1 MRQTSSNIAF
11 AEAQTLVTGLENELK
26 HARASWSVFTAG
38 NGLDPSHR
46 RGLHKLLNVT
56 FEAHTFD
63 HVIRSAATMTVL
75 SICRLTDPPK
85 TDRVTIQR
93 LKSLLGPNIEM
104 FAANGAGWFAS
115 HAERS
120 ASDEQ
125 MVRTELPILVS
136 DMSRLFR
143 SKELARV
150 RKLRD
155 EALAHRL
162 SISTLRPTYND
173 IGYLFDEV
181 HRLVSKASLIVSG
194 VSWEPSDFIG
204 LSEQHAHDFW
214 DRFEDGLRLKYGT
227 DTDADEAE

>member
-1 MRQTSSNIAF
+1 MSTASSNAIF
-11 AEAQTLVTGLENELK
+11 AEGQQLVTGLENELK

-38 NGLDPSHR
+38 NGLDPTHR
-46 RGLHKLLNVT
+46 GSMHRLLNVT

-85 TDRVTIQR
+85 ADRITIQR
-93 LKSLLGPNIEM
+93 LKSVLGPNVEI
-104 FAANGAGWFAS
+104 FATNGAGWFAS

-120 ASDEQ
+120 ASDER
-125 MVRTELPILVS
+125 MIRTELPILVS
-136 DMSRLFR
+136 DISRLIR
-143 SKELARV
+143 SKELERV

-181 HRLVSKASLIVSG
+181 HRLTSKSSLIVSG
-194 VSWEPSDFIG
+194 VSWEPKDFIG
-204 LSEQHAHDFW
+204 LSEQYANDFW
-214 DRFEDGLRLKYGT
+214 DRFEDGMRSKYSEPT
-227 DTDADEAE
+227 DED